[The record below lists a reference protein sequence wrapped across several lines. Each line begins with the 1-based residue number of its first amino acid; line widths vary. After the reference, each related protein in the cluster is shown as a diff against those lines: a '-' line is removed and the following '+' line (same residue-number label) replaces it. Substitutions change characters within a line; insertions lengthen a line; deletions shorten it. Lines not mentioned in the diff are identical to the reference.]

1 MWSVYKKEF
10 AVLLNSLI
18 AYLAIAV
25 FLLFIGIF
33 MWVLPSSSVLD
44 YGYADLETLFSFGPI
59 AFLLLIPAI
68 TMRAF
73 AEEKK
78 EGTIELLLTKP
89 ITDTAII
96 IGKYIATCTV
106 VALSLLPTSLYYFSV
121 YQLGDPIGNIDSA
134 AVLSSY
140 IGLFLLGCV
149 YVSIGIMTSALSSN
163 QIVSFLLA
171 LILCYLFYNGFSHLA
186 SLDMWKGAANV
197 LYYFGLD
204 YHYLALSKGVVDIR
218 NVFYFFTVV
227 IFSLSIT
234 KLTLESRKW

>member
-1 MWSVYKKEF
+1 MWSVFKKEI

-25 FLLFIGIF
+25 FLLFIGVF
-33 MWVLPSSSVLD
+33 MWVLPTSSVLD
-44 YGYADLETLFSFGPI
+44 YGYADMETLFTFGPI

-73 AEEKK
+73 AEERK

-89 ITDTAII
+89 ITDTSII
-96 IGKYIATCTV
+96 LGKYFATCVV
-106 VALSLLPTSLYYFSV
+106 VALSLIPTLLYYFSIV
-121 YQLGDPIGNIDSA
+121 QLGDPIGNIDSA
-134 AVLSSY
+134 AVASSY

-149 YVSIGIMTSALSSN
+149 YVAIGIMTSSLTPN
-163 QIVSFLLA
+163 QIVSFICA
-171 LILCYLFYNGFSHLA
+171 LIVCYLFYNGFNHLA
-186 SLDMWKGAANV
+186 SLDIWQGSANV

-204 YHYLALSKGVVDIR
+204 YHYLSLSKGVVDAR
-218 NVFYFFTVV
+218 NVFYFFSVV
-227 IFSLSIT
+227 IVCLSIT